1 MSQNSQKER
10 YRIGVDIGGT
20 FTDFVAHDR
29 TDGSVEGFKILT
41 TPDAPSRA
49 IFDGLTRLRER
60 LGCRPEAIQVLVH
73 ATTLATNTIIEGTGA
88 RTALVTTEGFR
99 DILEIRRENRYDD
112 RDLTPVFPPPLVPR
126 HLRHEVRERCLAD
139 GAVHVPL
146 DEVAARLMFAALGEL
161 NVETIAI
168 SLLHSPVNAAHEK
181 RLAEIAGEVVP
192 HIPVSLSNEVQP
204 EKREYERTSTT
215 VANAYVQPQVQSYLD
230 KLSTNLADQG
240 YRMPVYIMQSNGGF
254 ATPTET
260 RHFPVRMIE
269 SGPAAG
275 AIAAASFGRNAGED
289 ALISFDMGGTTAK
302 IAVIRDGD
310 PRIVTELEVAR
321 VHRLKPGSGYPILC
335 PSVELSE
342 IGAGGGSIASI
353 DALGRLKVG
362 PRSAG
367 ANPGPACY
375 GLGGTE
381 PTVTDADLI
390 LGYLDADSF
399 AGGQMKLD
407 CSSAERVIMEK
418 IGDPSGLDL
427 VRAAWGIH
435 DVINQNMATAGRL
448 HVLACGED
456 PRRYT
461 MVAFGGAGPVHAH
474 RVAEALGIRRVMYP
488 YGAGVASAHG
498 LLVAPMARDLVR
510 AYHAVLDDIDWDWLS
525 SLVQEMKMEASA
537 AMLDETCGELSCTV
551 VAEMRFLGQGYELR
565 IPVPDDGNAEERYDR
580 LETDFLNTYETT
592 FGRRIEGVPIEMMNL
607 RLFAR
612 GPRIDIH
619 CVPVASGTDDMPKG
633 RRPVYF
639 GSVGDFIE
647 TTIYDRERLRM
658 GSIIAGPAL
667 VEGADTT
674 IVVPP
679 EAEGSVIDDGSII
692 VETKLPNRAEAV

>member
-1 MSQNSQKER
+1 MAQESQEKR

-20 FTDFVAHDR
+20 FTDFVVHDR

-49 IFDGLTRLRER
+49 IFEGLNRLRER
-60 LGCRPEAIQVLVH
+60 SGCLPEEVQVLVH

-88 RTALVTTEGFR
+88 RTALVTSEGFR

-112 RDLTPVFPPPLVPR
+112 RDLTPLFPAPLVPR
-126 HLRHEVRERCLAD
+126 RLRHEVRERCLAD

-146 DEVAARLMFAALGEL
+146 DEVGARLKLAELGEM

-215 VANAYVQPQVQSYLD
+215 VANAYVQPQVRNYLD
-230 KLSTNLADQG
+230 ELSANLADQG
-240 YRMPVYIMQSNGGF
+240 HGMPVYIMQSNGGF
-254 ATPTET
+254 ATPAET
-260 RHFPVRMIE
+260 RLFPVRMIE

-302 IAVIRDGD
+302 IAVIRHGE

-321 VHRLKPGSGYPILC
+321 VHRFKPGSGYPILC

-353 DALGRLKVG
+353 DTLGRLKVG

-367 ANPGPACY
+367 ASPGPACY

-390 LGYLDADSF
+390 LGYLDAEGF

-407 CSSAERVIMEK
+407 RSGAERVIMEK
-418 IGDPSGLDL
+418 IGEPSGLDL

-448 HVLACGED
+448 HILACGED

-474 RVAEALGIRRVMYP
+474 RVAEALGIPRVMYP
-488 YGAGVASAHG
+488 SRAGVASAHG

-510 AYHAVLDDIDWDWLS
+510 AYHAALDDIDWDWLS
-525 SLVQEMKMEASA
+525 GLVREMKMEASE
-537 AMLDETCGELSCTV
+537 AMLAETGGALSYAA
-551 VAEMRFLGQGYELR
+551 VAEVRFVGQGYELR
-565 IPVPDDGNAEERYDR
+565 IPIPDGGNAEKRRDR
-580 LETDFLNTYETT
+580 LKANFLDTYEAT

-612 GPRIDIH
+612 GPRNDIH
-619 CVPVASGTDDMPKG
+619 SVSVASGTDDMLKG

-639 GSVGDFIE
+639 DGAGDFIE
-647 TTIYDRERLRM
+647 TAIYDRERLRV
-658 GSIIAGPAL
+658 GAVVAGPAL
-667 VEGADTT
+667 VEGTDTT

-679 EAEGSVIDDGSII
+679 EAEGSIVDDGSVV
-692 VETKLPNRAEAV
+692 VETKLTTRAEVV

>member
-1 MSQNSQKER
+1 MAQNSQENR
-10 YRIGVDIGGT
+10 YRVGVDIGGT
-20 FTDFVAHDR
+20 FTDFVVHDR
-29 TDGSVEGFKILT
+29 IDGSVEGFKLLT
-41 TPDAPSRA
+41 TPEAPSRA
-49 IFDGLTRLRER
+49 IFDGLARLRER
-60 LGCRPEAIQVLVH
+60 SGCRPEAVQVLVH

-139 GAVHVPL
+139 GAVRVPL
-146 DEVAARLMFAALGEL
+146 DEVAARLTLAALGKM

-181 RLAEIAGEVVP
+181 RLAEIAEEVVP

-215 VANAYVQPQVQSYLD
+215 VANAYIQPQVRSYLD
-230 KLSTNLADQG
+230 TLSANLADQG
-240 YRMPVYIMQSNGGF
+240 HGMPVYIMQSNGGF
-254 ATPTET
+254 ATPAET
-260 RHFPVRMIE
+260 RLFPVRMIE

-275 AIAAASFGRNAGED
+275 AIAAASFGRNAGEN

-302 IAVIRDGD
+302 IAVIRDGE

-321 VHRLKPGSGYPILC
+321 VHRLKQGSGYPILC

-362 PRSAG
+362 PHSAG
-367 ANPGPACY
+367 ASPGPVCY

-390 LGYLDADSF
+390 LGYLDDDSF

-407 CSSAERVIMEK
+407 RTGAERVIMEK
-418 IGDPSGLDL
+418 IAEPSGLDL

-456 PRRYT
+456 PRRFT

-474 RVAEALGIRRVMYP
+474 RVAEALGIRRILYP

-510 AYHAVLDDIDWDWLS
+510 AYHAALDDIDWDWVS
-525 SLVQEMKMEASA
+525 RLVREMEMEASA
-537 AMLDETCGELSCTV
+537 AMLTEAGGAISFTA
-551 VAEMRFLGQGYELR
+551 VAELRFVGQGYELR
-565 IPVPDDGNAEERYDR
+565 IPVPDGANAEERHVQ
-580 LETDFLNTYETT
+580 LEADFLNTYEVT

-612 GPRIDIH
+612 GPRYDIH
-619 CVPVASGTDDMPKG
+619 CVAVASGTKAVLKG

-639 GSVGDFIE
+639 GGAGDFIE
-647 TTIYDRERLRM
+647 TAVHDREQLRA
-658 GSIIAGPAL
+658 GAVITGPAL
-667 VEGADTT
+667 IEGTDTT

-679 EAEGSVIDDGSII
+679 EAEGSVLDDGSII
-692 VETKLPNRAEAV
+692 VESKFTTPAGAA